1 MLLKMIKEMWEL
13 NVIKASVYWYG
24 NTRLESLA
32 ESYYRL
38 KGGDKPEYQYIKEE
52 LDYFSIN

>member
-1 MLLKMIKEMWEL
+1 MIKEMWEL

-24 NTRLESLA
+24 NTRLDSLA

-38 KGGDKPEYQYIKEE
+38 EGGEKPEYQYIKEE

>member
-1 MLLKMIKEMWEL
+1 MIKDMWEL

-24 NTRLESLA
+24 NTRLDSLA

-38 KGGDKPEYQYIKEE
+38 KDGDKPEYERIIEILEEE
-52 LDYFSIN
+52 LS